1 MGAVQENVSNRT
13 AILDTIEVLMLCI
26 SILRGI
32 RFMYVREADST
43 PNSLTAR
50 RRYSGAEKLVIL
62 IPAATN
68 LDPPLL
74 TGSKAQKA

>member
-1 MGAVQENVSNRT
+1 MQENVSNRRT

-26 SILRGI
+26 SMSRSI
-32 RFMYVREADST
+32 RFTYVREADSI

-50 RRYSGAEKLVIL
+50 RKYSGAEKLVIL
-62 IPAATN
+62 TPAATN

-74 TGSKAQKA
+74 TGSKAQKV